1 MAPLPVPHPGLFGH
15 GRWAGACRTLQ
26 SAHMRYLTAGESHG
40 PQLTAI
46 IEGVPSGLPLGK
58 GDIDPWLR
66 RRQGGYGRGRRMVI
80 ETDEAAILSGV
91 RAGRTTGAPIALS
104 IENKDHRNWTEIM
117 SPEPGNEPRK
127 KALTDARPGHADLTG
142 GIKYRHKDLRDVLE
156 RASARETAS
165 RVAVGAVALK
175 LLEELGIQGANY
187 VSSLAG
193 IETKQAFRWDALEAI
208 EDSDLRTPDTDAA
221 EKMRER
227 IDAAKKD
234 GDTLGGILEVRFR
247 GLPVGLGSF
256 VHWDRK
262 LDGRIAQA
270 CLSVQ
275 AMKGVEIGRAFDNA
289 VKAGSGVHD
298 AIHYRD
304 GTYARDTNGAGGLE
318 AGMTNGEELV
328 VRVAMKPIATLMKP
342 LPTVNVVSHE
352 ASDAA
357 RERSDTTAVP
367 AAGVIL
373 QCVIGLVIA
382 DAIQE
387 KFGGDTLA
395 ELQERVAA
403 ARAYAQTY

>member
-1 MAPLPVPHPGLFGH
+1 
-15 GRWAGACRTLQ
+15 
-26 SAHMRYLTAGESHG
+26 MRYLTAGESHG

-46 IEGVPSGLPLGK
+46 IEGLPSQLPLGK

-66 RRQGGYGRGRRMVI
+66 KRQGGYGRGRRMVI
-80 ETDEAAILSGV
+80 ETDEADILSGV
-91 RAGRTTGAPIALS
+91 RSGRTTGAPVTLAIQ
-104 IENKDHRNWTEIM
+104 NKDHRNWTEIM
-117 SPEPGNEPRK
+117 SPEPGGEPRK

-156 RASARETAS
+156 RASARETAA
-165 RVAVGAVALK
+165 RVAVGSIALK
-175 LLEELGIQGANY
+175 LLSELGVQGANY

-193 IETKQAFRWDALEAI
+193 IETREAFGWDKLDAI
-208 EDSDLRTPDTDAA
+208 EESDLRTWDVDAA
-221 EKMRER
+221 GQMRER
-227 IDAAKKD
+227 IDQAKKD

-256 VHWDRK
+256 VHYDRK

-289 VKAGSGVHD
+289 LKAGSGVHD
-298 AIHYRD
+298 AVYYRG
-304 GTYARDTNGAGGLE
+304 GTYARDSNGAGGLE
-318 AGMTNGEELV
+318 AGMTNGEELI

-342 LPTVNVVSHE
+342 LPTVNVVTHE

-373 QCVIGLVIA
+373 QCVIGWVLA
-382 DAIQE
+382 EAMLE
-387 KFGGDTLA
+387 KFGGDTLP

-403 ARAYAQTY
+403 ARAFAHDY